1 MLLVYKYIQD
11 RRRNAQAAEQ
21 VKDSSLPPPLT
32 HTRSTDDSAHE
43 DALAALESSSPSSE
57 AKRKKRFHISPALK
71 RQLLLIAALV
81 LPVFVET
88 LDYTGAQ
95 RFEEYQGLTDL

>member
-1 MLLVYKYIQD
+1 M
-11 RRRNAQAAEQ
+11 
-21 VKDSSLPPPLT
+21 
-32 HTRSTDDSAHE
+32 
-43 DALAALESSSPSSE
+43 AALESSNPSSE

-88 LDYTGAQ
+88 LDYTGML
-95 RFEEYQGLTDL
+95 RFD